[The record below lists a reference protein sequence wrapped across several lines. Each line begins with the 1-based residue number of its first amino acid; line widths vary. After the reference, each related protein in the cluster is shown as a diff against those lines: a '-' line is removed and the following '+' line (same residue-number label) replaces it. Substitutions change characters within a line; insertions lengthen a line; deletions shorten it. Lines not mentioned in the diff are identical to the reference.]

1 MNMLGFMWMIRELIL
16 PLFELEELALLL
28 PSVSVV
34 WMLELATMNPFVK
47 QLEEIMSTGLDL
59 ALVTLVSC

>member
-28 PSVSVV
+28 PSVSMV